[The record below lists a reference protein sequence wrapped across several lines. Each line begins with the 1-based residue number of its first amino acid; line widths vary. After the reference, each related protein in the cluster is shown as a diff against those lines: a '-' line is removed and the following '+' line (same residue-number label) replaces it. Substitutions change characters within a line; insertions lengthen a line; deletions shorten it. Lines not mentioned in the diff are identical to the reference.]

1 MLFQDKEKRY
11 KTLLI
16 FIIPLLVLLL
26 VFGFLTYSSAKSLL
40 GVNKGSSKNSYD
52 IDEYDYHLRSNAT
65 ELQVELFKELDG
77 LLKNGADDLEIAESV
92 VKNFVADAYTWDNK
106 KGQWDVGGMWFVY
119 SPSKINI
126 YLGLKDGFYGL
137 LSKYQE
143 QYGKTGLLEV
153 VSVEIASS
161 EKSPDKYVYYENEYE
176 CFDIVCQWEYSS
188 GSRFAN
194 NIDNHMFFKVIKNQN
209 GRFEI
214 VDNYN

>member
-26 VFGFLTYSSAKSLL
+26 VFGFLTYSSATSLL
-40 GVNKGSSKNSYD
+40 GVNKSSSKNSYD

-65 ELQVELFKELDG
+65 ELQVELFKELDV

-106 KGQWDVGGMWFVY
+106 KGQWDVGGMCFVY
-119 SPSKINI
+119 SPIKESI

-143 QYGKTGLLEV
+143 DYGKTGLLEV
-153 VSVEIASS
+153 INVDVTDSKISI
-161 EKSPDKYVYYENEYE
+161 DKYVYHENEYE
-176 CFDIVCQWEYSS
+176 SFDIVCEWEFSS
-188 GSRFAN
+188 ESRFAN
-194 NIDNHMFFKVIKNQN
+194 KVDHSLYFKVIKNKDN
-209 GRFEI
+209 RFEI
-214 VDNYN
+214 VENY